1 MTSPSLVRPR
11 PGRHTSAF
19 VFITVLIDSMGIGII
34 IPVIPGL
41 IRELTDLSFGQAALW
56 GGFLTLAYALMQFV
70 LGPTVGN
77 LSDRFG
83 RRPVL
88 LLSLAVMAIDY
99 LIMAVAQSLWVL
111 FLGRLIAGAAG
122 ATHSTANACM
132 ADISPPE
139 KRAQNFGLMGAAFG
153 IGFIIGP
160 ILGGLAGEVST
171 RAPFY
176 AAAAIAFANF
186 CYGLV
191 VLPETLGEANRR
203 PFSWIRANPLGVA
216 LQIAKVPM
224 VAWFVLAFFLF
235 NLAHYV
241 YPAVW
246 SYYTQEAFDWTTGQ
260 VGLSLA
266 LVGVGF
272 ALVQGW
278 LIRLIL
284 PRIGEARTA
293 LFGFLMSI
301 LGLAVLSAATEGWM
315 VLAVI
320 PITALGAVLTP
331 ALTGLMAN
339 RVPDNAQGELQ
350 GALSSVTAITMIV
363 TPVLMT
369 QLFGYFTAATTSYYF
384 PGAPF
389 LAAAM
394 IMSLAMLPFAIG
406 LRMVAR

>member
-1 MTSPSLVRPR
+1 MIQPPPVPAS
-11 PGRHTSAF
+11 PGRHATAF
-19 VFITVLIDSMGIGII
+19 VFVTVLVDGMGIGII
-34 IPVIPGL
+34 IPVLPGL
-41 IRELTDLSFGQAALW
+41 IRELTALSLSQAALW

-88 LLSLAVMAIDY
+88 LVSLAIMAVDY
-99 LIMAVAQSLWVL
+99 LIMAVAPSLWVL

-122 ATHSTANACM
+122 ATHSTANAFV

-139 KRAQNFGLMGAAFG
+139 KRAQNFGLMGAGFG
-153 IGFIIGP
+153 IGFIVGP
-160 ILGGLAGEVST
+160 IIGGLAGELST

-176 AAAAIAFANF
+176 AAAAIAFGNF
-186 CYGLV
+186 CYGAI
-191 VLPETLGEANRR
+191 VLPETLDPANRR

-216 LQIAKVPM
+216 MQIAKVPM
-224 VAWFVLAFFLF
+224 VAWFVLAFFMY
-235 NLAHYV
+235 NLAQYA

-246 SYYTQEAFDWTTGQ
+246 SFYTQEAFGWSTGQ

-266 LVGVGF
+266 LWGVGF

-278 LIRLIL
+278 LIRLVL
-284 PRIGEARTA
+284 PRIGEAMTA
-293 LFGFLMSI
+293 LLGFLVSI
-301 LGLAVLSAATEGWM
+301 LGLVALSFATEGWM
-315 VLAVI
+315 VYAII
-320 PITALGAVLTP
+320 PITALGAILAP

-350 GALSSVTAITMIV
+350 GALSSVTGITMIV

-369 QLFGYFTAATTSYYF
+369 QLFGYFTAASTPLYF

-389 LAAAM
+389 LAAAV
-394 IMSLAMLPFAIG
+394 IMALAMLPFAIG
-406 LRMVAR
+406 LRTVAR

>member
-1 MTSPSLVRPR
+1 M
-11 PGRHTSAF
+11 PGRHATAF
-19 VFITVLIDSMGIGII
+19 VFVTVLVDSMGIGII
-34 IPVIPGL
+34 IPVLPSL
-41 IRELTDLSFGQAALW
+41 IRELTELPLSQAALW
-56 GGFLTLAYALMQFV
+56 GGFLTLAYALMQFA

-88 LLSLAVMAIDY
+88 LVSLAIMAVDY
-99 LIMAVAQSLWVL
+99 LIMAVAQALWVL

-122 ATHSTANACM
+122 ATHSTANAFV
-132 ADISPPE
+132 ADISLPE
-139 KRAQNFGLMGAAFG
+139 KRAQNFGLMGAGFG
-153 IGFIIGP
+153 IGFIVGP
-160 ILGGLAGEVST
+160 IIGGLAGELST

-176 AAAAIAFANF
+176 AAAAIAFGNF
-186 CYGLV
+186 CYGAI
-191 VLPETLGEANRR
+191 VLPETLDPANRR
-203 PFSWIRANPLGVA
+203 SFSWRRANPLGVA
-216 LQIAKVPM
+216 MQIAKVPM

-246 SYYTQEAFDWTTGQ
+246 SFYTQEAFGWSTGQ

-284 PRIGEARTA
+284 PRIGEAMTT
-293 LFGFLMSI
+293 LVGFLVSI
-301 LGLAVLSAATEGWM
+301 FGLVFLSVATEGWM
-315 VLAVI
+315 VYAII
-320 PITALGAVLTP
+320 PVTALGAMLTP

-339 RVPDNAQGELQ
+339 RVPNNAQGELQ
-350 GALSSVTAITMIV
+350 GALSSATAITMII

-369 QLFGYFTAATTSYYF
+369 QLFGYYTAASSAFYF

-389 LAAAM
+389 LAAAV
-394 IMSLAMLPFAIG
+394 IMALAIAPFAIG
-406 LRMVAR
+406 LRTIAR